1 MPKRISAILSLFLVA
16 MLGAHTTTLAA
27 IQIGMG
33 GQLKNDQLSL
43 TTELGWWL
51 TDHWAIRADYSW
63 NDEDL
68 GIAALYKL
76 NPRSN
81 AAVYIGLAE
90 NDLTG
95 KIAPDLPPEE
105 KVSIIAGTEWD
116 LSRIKPGL
124 SVTLEAGIRP
134 TDFSGKSGDGDG
146 LSSRLGVSLNYRF
159 PTPKAPKKFN
169 DKDNVL
175 LLAKLITLEASNE
188 PFAGQVAVAAVVLN
202 RIRNTGFPGS
212 VPAVIYEPGQFA
224 PASRLAKTVPNES
237 AIKAAKKALQGSDPS
252 RGALYFYNPA
262 TSSAKARRYFQ
273 THYRVTVRI
282 GNHVFLK

>member
-1 MPKRISAILSLFLVA
+1 LPKRILAILSLLLIA

-33 GQLKNDQLSL
+33 GQLKNDQVSPTTDLS
-43 TTELGWWL
+43 WWL
-51 TDHWAIRADYSW
+51 TDNWAIRADYSW

-68 GIAALYKL
+68 GIAALYKI
-76 NPRSN
+76 NPRSKT
-81 AAVYIGLAE
+81 AVYIGLAE

-95 KIAPDLPPEE
+95 KIAPELPPQER
-105 KVSIIAGTEWD
+105 VGIIAGMEWD
-116 LSRIKPGL
+116 LSRLSSGL
-124 SVTLEAGIRP
+124 SVTVEAGINP
-134 TDFSGKSGDGDG
+134 TDFTNKSGDNDG
-146 LSSRLGVSLNYRF
+146 LASRLGISLNYRF

-169 DKDNVL
+169 NQDNVL
-175 LLAKLITLEASNE
+175 LLAKLITLEAPNE

-202 RIRNTGFPGS
+202 RTRNAGFPGS

-224 PASRLAKTVPNES
+224 PAARLAKTVPNQS
-237 AIKAAKKALQGSDPS
+237 AIKAAQKALQGSDPS

-262 TSSAKARRYFQ
+262 ISSAKARRYFQ
-273 THYRVTVRI
+273 SHYRVTARI